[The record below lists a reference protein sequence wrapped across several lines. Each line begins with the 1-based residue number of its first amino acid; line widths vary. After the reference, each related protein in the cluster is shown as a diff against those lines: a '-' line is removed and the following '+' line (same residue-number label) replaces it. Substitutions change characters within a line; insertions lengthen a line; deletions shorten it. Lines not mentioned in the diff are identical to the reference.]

1 MSCASLKSDVRVIS
15 SPQLFLMPRICRS
28 HDRRDPTQAADQSGS
43 ASNYLNMVL
52 SSNLEEIAHQSESD
66 IREYKA
72 IFDRHL
78 VSVGSPNNFN
88 DFLHRLAE
96 DAEFAADFWALTL
109 SIQVREKGHLT
120 HDELFT
126 LLVIS
131 VAGPNF
137 STSHDQM
144 NGLLGKFGL
153 VLAAHNEILPA
164 EGKSR
169 YVYLKPDAPITPNAT
184 DLKSESGKLPS
195 WRSTAKIYAMP
206 RQPHQIAVS
215 LILLSMG
222 IALTSVIT
230 RGVQSRTA
238 KFSEAVNNK
247 DEQLAKSSQ
256 THSLG
261 LGITSAQ
268 PAGEQ
273 KAVPSGVTDRMQSW
287 KQGDREKYFLGRPSK
302 SRIIPTLLTHP
313 HRIDVVDLER
323 RCDLV
328 GTPGLSLRHDGNR
341 AMTLNPLITTYSE
354 DVSRR
359 IDLSSGVMASHLV
372 ECQAPSYPKLAKLTH
387 VQGPVLLQA
396 IVSGAGA
403 VESVHAIKGPYLL
416 RGAASNAVR
425 TWRYKPYLVNGKAVE
440 VATVVT
446 VDFVLR
452 N

>member
-1 MSCASLKSDVRVIS
+1 M
-15 SPQLFLMPRICRS
+15 
-28 HDRRDPTQAADQSGS
+28 T
-43 ASNYLNMVL
+43 MVL

-78 VSVGSPNNFN
+78 VSVGSPNNFD

-137 STSHDQM
+137 SASHHHM
-144 NGLLGKFGL
+144 KELLRKFAL
-153 VLAAHNEILPA
+153 VLAAHNEILPI
-164 EGKSR
+164 EDKSR
-169 YVYLKPDAPITPNAT
+169 YVYLKTDAPITPNAT
-184 DLKSESGKLPS
+184 DLKSKSGKLSS
-195 WRSTAKIYAMP
+195 WRSTAKIHAMP
-206 RQPHQIAVS
+206 RRPHQIAVS
-215 LILLSMG
+215 LVLLSMG
-222 IALTSVIT
+222 IALAGVVT
-230 RGVQSRTA
+230 RGVQLRAA
-238 KFSEAVNNK
+238 KFSETVNE
-247 DEQLAKSSQ
+247 DEQLAKNLQ
-256 THSLG
+256 AHSAG

-268 PAGEQ
+268 PAREQ
-273 KAVPSGVTDRMQSW
+273 KAAPSGVTDRMQSW
-287 KQGDREKYFLGRPSK
+287 KQGGREKYSLGRPSK
-302 SRIIPTLLTHP
+302 SRIIPTPLVHP
-313 HRIDVVDLER
+313 HRIDMVDLER
-323 RCDLV
+323 RCDLA
-328 GTPGLSLRHDGNR
+328 GTPGQSLRHDGNR
-341 AMTLNPLITTYSE
+341 AMTLNPLVTTYSE

-359 IDLSSGVMASHLV
+359 IDLSSGIMASHLV